1 MKPFEPIGYCTFRGK
16 LSVAEISRRWQIF
29 VRLDWKLVRG
39 RWAFPTPKP
48 LLSHVTSPPLCGS
61 NSFSGARIK
70 EAKTKLSTCTIF
82 TTEIGVLYNKT
93 NLLVSKNRGKRRT
106 TQQYLLASSCV

>member
-1 MKPFEPIGYCTFRGK
+1 
-16 LSVAEISRRWQIF
+16 

-82 TTEIGVLYNKT
+82 TTEIGVLYNNT
-93 NLLVSKNRGKRRT
+93 NLLVSKTMAKEEQHNST
-106 TQQYLLASSCV
+106 YLHLAVYEKSLYNAIRPKSDSFKL

>member
-1 MKPFEPIGYCTFRGK
+1 M
-16 LSVAEISRRWQIF
+16 
-29 VRLDWKLVRG
+29 RLDWKLVRG

-70 EAKTKLSTCTIF
+70 EAKTKLHVQFLQMKLAYYIIRQIHWSQKTMAKEEQHNSTYLHLAVY
-82 TTEIGVLYNKT
+82 EKSLYNAIRPKSDSFK
-93 NLLVSKNRGKRRT
+93 L
-106 TQQYLLASSCV
+106 

>member
-1 MKPFEPIGYCTFRGK
+1 M
-16 LSVAEISRRWQIF
+16 
-29 VRLDWKLVRG
+29 RLDWKLVRG

-93 NLLVSKNRGKRRT
+93 NLLVSKNT
-106 TQQYLLASSCV
+106 TKHTQNTTHLTQNTTERQKESAIFIFR